1 MKVKKMMEA
10 KAEYERLEGLI
21 QNIEQAIKDFNKQ
34 ETKSNNV
41 IYLSGVTSLA
51 GWTIATTDNTI
62 TQTVNVYLNENVSK
76 LLKPE
81 LLALLT
87 TKLAEL
93 KKEQEGLEIN

>member
-1 MKVKKMMEA
+1 M
-10 KAEYERLEGLI
+10 
-21 QNIEQAIKDFNKQ
+21 FNKQ

-41 IYLSGVTSLA
+41 VYVSGGINCA
-51 GWTIATTDNTI
+51 GWTVSTTDHTS
-62 TQTVNVYLNENVSK
+62 TETVAVYLNDNVSR

-93 KKEQEGLEIN
+93 KKEQESLEIN